1 MKLPLLLAV
10 ALVSATAASAA
21 DVSPA
26 QPVIP
31 AQVFNLKD
39 FGGNGDGHTL
49 NTAAF
54 HQAVA
59 AADHAGGGTLIVP
72 AGTYLTGPFD
82 LCSSLNLHLDK
93 GATIQFFANFDAF
106 RDPVRAGRYRPMLQ
120 AANLHDVVIS
130 GAGTINGHGEAW
142 WPEARRFK
150 VEARAHHASSDTSP
164 RPTMV
169 AFANCQRIRLEGIT
183 LTNSAVFNVV
193 QNTCSDV
200 TVDGISIFNPAN
212 SPNTDGIDP
221 KDCQRVLIQNC
232 RIDTGDD
239 CIALGGSGGTL
250 EEDVLITDC
259 VFLHGHGCSIGS
271 GTFSGVRNVLVR
283 RCSFDGTVTGVRLK
297 SARGRGGLVENI
309 VYEDLKM
316 THVGTAISISS
327 TYENATAD
335 RMAPLQPAALD
346 DHTPIW
352 RKVTVR
358 NVSATQGGRN
368 VGLIAGLPEAPAAG
382 ILLENLTIDA
392 PAGLRFAYADGITM
406 HNVKIT
412 VEEGLEVSS
421 DSTVRNLKRLQ

>member
-1 MKLPLLLAV
+1 MKFSLLLIAAV
-10 ALVSATAASAA
+10 VSSTATAA

-26 QPVIP
+26 QPIIP

-39 FGGNGDGHTL
+39 FGGTGDGKTL

-59 AADHAGGGTLIVP
+59 AADHAGGGTLIIP

-82 LCSSLNLHLDK
+82 LCSSLNLHLDA

-106 RDPVRAGRYRPMLQ
+106 RDPARAGRYRPMLQ
-120 AANLHDVVIS
+120 AADLHDVVIS

-150 VEARAHHASSDTSP
+150 AEARARHASSDTSP
-164 RPTMV
+164 RPIMV

-200 TVDGISIFNPAN
+200 TVDGIAISNPAN

-239 CIALGGSGGTL
+239 CIALGGSGGTQ

-271 GTFSGVRNVLVR
+271 GTSSGVRNVVVR
-283 RCSFDGTVTGVRLK
+283 RCSFNGTVTGVRLK
-297 SARGRGGLVENI
+297 SARGRGGLVENV

-327 TYENATAD
+327 TYETATTD
-335 RMAPLQPAALD
+335 RMAPIEPAEVTES
-346 DHTPIW
+346 TPIW
-352 RKVTVR
+352 RNITVR
-358 NVSATQGGRN
+358 NLVASEGDRN
-368 VGLIAGLPEAPAAG
+368 AGLIAGLPESPAAG
-382 ILLENLTIDA
+382 ILLENITINA
-392 PAGLRFAYADGITM
+392 PAGLRLAYADGVTLR
-406 HNVKIT
+406 NVKIT
-412 VEEGLEVSS
+412 TEQGSDVAS